1 MIRQRRYLLF
11 DLLRRGQC
19 ATFTWLA
26 FLLITLSSSAA
37 GQERDGAPQLPVR
50 IAIPTFSSD
59 SADTE
64 ELAQR
69 IARVLSA
76 DLARSQAFVP
86 LEQTALAQER
96 ISLSA
101 VPRFTDWRATN
112 AAVLL
117 VAEVSAAPGGRVRLA
132 FRLWDVP
139 SGTQRIGAQYYAPQQ
154 HWRRLA
160 HVASDTVYSELTGA
174 PGYFDTRIAFVEQRN
189 DIEPPVTRLA
199 VMDQDGRNLE
209 YLTNGAEPVLSPRF
223 SPVAQQLIYV
233 VDTGGTL
240 RIVLRDLQRGLTEP
254 IGDFPGL
261 MAPPRFAP
269 EGHRIVMSLRRGGN
283 ANLYDIDLRTRAMRR
298 LTETAAIDTAPSY
311 SPSGRHIVFVSGRSG
326 TLQIYLMRANGQS
339 QQRISRGE
347 GSYAEP
353 VWSPQGDLIA
363 FVKRLQGEAFL
374 GLMKPDG
381 SQERLLT
388 AAADISGLSWA
399 PNGRALVFSR
409 ARADGQGGAELVV
422 ISLGGNGERV
432 LETPHS
438 ATDPSWSAP
447 LGPRPSISGR

>member
-1 MIRQRRYLLF
+1 MIRRLSQSRSDLSGAALALLAVAVMF
-11 DLLRRGQC
+11 AMPAQGQDREP
-19 ATFTWLA
+19 
-26 FLLITLSSSAA
+26 S
-37 GQERDGAPQLPVR
+37 PQLPVR
-50 IAIPTFSSD
+50 IAIPMFSSD
-59 SADTE
+59 AAETE

-96 ISLSA
+96 ISLNA
-101 VPRFTDWRATN
+101 MPRFVDWRATK
-112 AAVLL
+112 ATALL
-117 VAEVSAAPGGRVRLA
+117 VGRVTTATGGRLGLA
-132 FRLWDVP
+132 FRLWDVV
-139 SGTQRIGAQYYAPQQ
+139 SGTQRIGAQYFAPEQ

-160 HVASDTVYSELTGA
+160 HVAADAIYSDLTGA
-174 PGYFDTRIAFVEQRN
+174 PGYFDTRITFVEQRN

-209 YLTNGAEPVLSPRF
+209 YLTNGGRPVLSPRF

-233 VDTGGTL
+233 VDTGGTPRL
-240 RIVLRDLQRGLTEP
+240 ILRDLNRGLTET

-269 EGHRIVMSLRRGGN
+269 DGHRIVMSLRRGGN
-283 ANLYDIDLRTRAMRR
+283 ANLYEIDLRTRRPRR
-298 LTETAAIDTAPSY
+298 LTETAAIDTSPSF

-326 TLQIYLMRANGQS
+326 TRQIYVMRANGKA

-347 GSYAEP
+347 GSYADP
-353 VWSPQGDLIA
+353 VWSPRGDLIA
-363 FVKRLQGEAFL
+363 FVKRFQGQAFL
-374 GLMKPDG
+374 GVMRPDG

-388 AAADISGLSWA
+388 TAADISGLSWA

-409 ARADGQGGAELVV
+409 SRSGEQGGSELVV
-422 ISLGGNGERV
+422 ISLSGNGERV

-438 ATDPSWSAP
+438 ATSPSWSPP
-447 LGPRPSISGR
+447 LEPEG